1 MVQIP
6 QTTTHSSK
14 WVLSGIGCNG
24 ANCGTVEPSLNSI
37 IYTAPATVQ
46 SQIHVTAATDDTTG
60 KFDATVNPA
69 LKVSA
74 SLKSATVN
82 TAYTATV
89 STSGGSSPTHIA
101 LSSGAL
107 PAGMQFNASNGQIS
121 GTPTTVGDYPVTF
134 QATDASVA
142 GTATTVQTTFHV
154 LADSQTSPINITT
167 SSLDVGIVNLAYSA
181 VLTAN
186 GGTTPY
192 TWTIASGSLPAG
204 IALSGDGVISGTPTT
219 AGTSTFTAQITDS
232 SGLSSSV
239 PLTLLILN
247 TGAPSTP
254 LTISAP
260 PAGTV
265 GTAYTG
271 TIGVSGGLAPYSCS
285 VAAGLLPDGLV
296 LNGCVLTGTPTT
308 AGSYPF
314 DITATDAASPSN
326 SFTATIVV
334 NIVAAATQL
343 TIGPPASAT
352 AGVPY
357 NGSISVSGGKGPYT
371 CSIISG
377 SLPAGIT
384 QNNCA
389 LQGTP
394 SASGTFPI
402 RVNATDSSS
411 PANTATATF
420 SLVVSAGAGQL
431 TLASPQA
438 ATVGAT
444 YNAAIGI
451 TGGTAP
457 YTCSITSGTLPNGL
471 SLNGCSFTGIPTT
484 EGSYPLGVKVSDSSS
499 TPISTTGNI
508 VVTVGSAA
516 ASLVISSPAAGTV
529 GTAYS
534 GTIGVSG
541 GTAPYTCSLI
551 GGSLPAGI
559 TQNNCALRGTPTT
572 SGNFSFA
579 IKATDSSSP
588 ANTRTSTLSLV
599 VNAAAGQLILTSPAA
614 ATVGKAYSGV
624 IGVTGGTAPYRCS
637 LASGTLPAGL
647 ALSGCTLIG
656 TPTTAGSYS
665 LGIKA
670 SDSSSTPI
678 STTGNIAVTVNAAP
692 VTLVLTSPA
701 PATVGVSYNSTIGVS
716 GGTAPYTCTIVGGTL
731 PAGITQNNCSVA
743 GNPSASGTFSFAVR
757 ATDSGNPAN
766 TRTSTLSLVVNAA
779 PGQLN
784 ISSPAAATVGKAYSG
799 VIGVTGGTAPYMCSI
814 ASGTVPAGLALN
826 GCTLVGTPTTAGN
839 YSLGIKASDSS
850 ATPISTT
857 GNVVVTVNAAPVT
870 LILTSPAPATVG
882 VSYNSTIGISGG
894 TAPYTCTITGGTL
907 PAGITQNNC
916 ALTGTASA
924 SGTFSFAVR
933 ATDSSSPANTRTST
947 LSLVV
952 NPAAGQ
958 LILTAPAAATVGKAY
973 SGTIGVSGG
982 TAPYRCSLV
991 SGSVPA
997 GLALNGCTLNGTP
1010 TTAGSY
1016 SLGIKASDSSATVI
1030 STTST
1035 ILVTVNAAP
1044 VTLTLT
1050 APAAATQGT
1059 VYSGII
1065 GVTGGTAPYTCTITG
1080 GNLPAGITQNNCALT
1095 GTPSAS
1101 GTFSIAVQATDSSS
1115 PANSRTAT
1123 LSFVVNAAAG
1133 QLTLT
1138 SPPAATV
1145 GSTYTGNIG
1154 VTGGTAPY
1162 TCSLVS
1168 GTVPAGLTLNGCAIA
1183 GTPTASGRYSLSIK
1197 ATDSSATPISTTGN
1211 VVVRVNAAATLT
1223 LTSPAAGTVGTSYSG
1238 TIGVRGGTAPY
1249 TCSLT
1254 SGTVPAG
1261 LTLSG
1266 CTLMGTPTTA
1276 GTSTLVISAS
1286 DSSATPVTASG
1297 NITVTI
1303 NAAPAVTLTLS
1314 APPAATVGTAYTGT
1328 IGVSGGTAPYTCAL
1342 ASGTAPAGLTLNN
1355 CTLSGTPTTAGSFI
1369 LSIKA
1374 SDSSTP
1380 ANSTT
1385 ANVTAVV
1392 NAAASTTP
1400 SGSPHINYTDLNI
1413 GSGTGGDNGNGV
1425 YVRIFGANFGSSQG
1439 SSNITLGNGS
1449 LVTNCSLCS
1458 WSDTQIIAQVGS
1470 AASTG
1475 QIVATVNG
1483 LQSNG
1488 VPFTVTPT
1496 TIVFVSPNGSDSNNG
1511 SFTSPY
1517 KTWRAAFNSVTS
1529 NDSKSPSQN
1538 TVIYLEPG
1546 TDVTFDDGRG
1556 YKAAIS
1562 TDRGGSSATSQLS
1575 IVGYPG
1581 GTVTVGSSSITNGVK
1596 GWGNY
1601 ITVANLTIIGQVS
1614 AVDAE
1619 AGDVRIINNSISC
1632 PAPPSGVGGT
1642 ACVLGETTDPTETW
1656 VFQGNNVHDTG
1667 GNVDKTYHAV
1677 YFSSNVNHADVG
1689 WNNVGQN
1696 FKGYCR
1702 GIMFHATLG
1711 DNQYDLHIH
1720 DNIVTNSYCDGI
1732 ALASVNPSLGTV
1744 EVYNNVV
1751 SNAALASN
1759 PYGVANEAGIAINTD
1774 PAGGGSS
1781 GNVEVYNNTV
1791 VNAGAYTLGNQ
1802 NGCFG
1807 VVLSGAGMHL
1817 TNNICDQPSSSQPY
1831 IEKGSTNVSGSNNL
1845 WYGAGAAPSWD
1856 PAPITLNPL
1865 LSGIFSLLGLSPAS
1879 GAGTTSIMSPFD
1891 ILGNAR
1897 GSRPSVGAYQ

>member
-1 MVQIP
+1 MFFASFGLVSGCGSGYGVVATASSTSVTMNAGQTVQIP
-6 QTTTHSSK
+6 QATTHSSK
-14 WVLSGIGCNG
+14 WTLSGIGCNG
-24 ANCGTVEPSLNSI
+24 ANCGTIEPSLNSI
-37 IYTAPATVQ
+37 TYTAPATVQ

-60 KFDATVNPA
+60 KFEATVNPA
-69 LKVSA
+69 LKVNA
-74 SLKSATVN
+74 SLKNATVN

-89 STSGGSSPTHIA
+89 STSGGSSPTHMA

-107 PAGMQFNASNGQIS
+107 PAGMQFNASSGLIS
-121 GTPTTVGDYPVTF
+121 GTPTTAGDYPVTF

-142 GTATTVQTTFHV
+142 GTATTVQTTVRV
-154 LADSQTSPINITT
+154 LASSQTSSVNITT

-204 IALSGDGVISGTPTT
+204 IALSGDGVISGTPTA
-219 AGTSTFTAQITDS
+219 AGTANFTAQITDS
-232 SGLSSSV
+232 AGSSSSV
-239 PLTLLILN
+239 PLTLLILDS
-247 TGAPSTP
+247 GAPSTP

-260 PAGTV
+260 GAGTV

-271 TIGVSGGLAPYSCS
+271 TIGVSGGTAPYNCS
-285 VAAGLLPDGLV
+285 VAGGLLPDGLV
-296 LNGCVLTGTPTT
+296 LNGCVLTGMPTT

-314 DITATDAASPSN
+314 DVTATDAASPSN

-334 NIVAAATQL
+334 NIVDAATEL

-357 NGSISVSGGKGPYT
+357 NSSISVSGGKGPYT
-371 CSIISG
+371 CSLING

-389 LQGTP
+389 LTGTP
-394 SASGTFPI
+394 SAPGTFPI
-402 RVNATDSSS
+402 RVNATDSSN

-420 SLVVSAGAGQL
+420 SLVVGGTAGPL
-431 TLASPQA
+431 TLASPPA

-471 SLNGCSFTGIPTT
+471 SLNGCALRGIPTT
-484 EGSYPLGVKVSDSSS
+484 EGSYPLGVKVSDSSG
-499 TPISTTGNI
+499 TTTTGSI
-508 VVTVGSAA
+508 VVTVDSAA

-529 GTAYS
+529 GMAYS

-551 GGSLPAGI
+551 GGALPAGI
-559 TQNNCALRGTPTT
+559 AQNNCALRGTPTT

-579 IKATDSSSP
+579 VRATDSSSP
-588 ANTRTSTLSLV
+588 ANTRT
-599 VNAAAGQLILTSPAA
+599 
-614 ATVGKAYSGV
+614 
-624 IGVTGGTAPYRCS
+624 
-637 LASGTLPAGL
+637 GTLYMA
-647 ALSGCTLIG
+647 
-656 TPTTAGSYS
+656 
-665 LGIKA
+665 
-670 SDSSSTPI
+670 
-678 STTGNIAVTVNAAP
+678 VNAAP
-692 VTLVLTSPA
+692 
-701 PATVGVSYNSTIGVS
+701 
-716 GGTAPYTCTIVGGTL
+716 
-731 PAGITQNNCSVA
+731 
-743 GNPSASGTFSFAVR
+743 
-757 ATDSGNPAN
+757 
-766 TRTSTLSLVVNAA
+766 
-779 PGQLN
+779 QLN

-799 VIGVTGGTAPYMCSI
+799 AIGVTGGTAPYSCSI
-814 ASGTVPAGLALN
+814 ASGTLPAGLALN
-826 GCTLVGTPTTAGN
+826 GCTLTGTPTRAGS
-839 YSLGIKASDSS
+839 YSLGIRASDSS
-850 ATPISTT
+850 STPISTT
-857 GNVVVTVNAAPVT
+857 GNVVVTVSAAPVT
-870 LILTSPAPATVG
+870 LVLTSPAPGTVG
-882 VSYNSTIGISGG
+882 VSYSSTIGVSGG
-894 TAPYTCTITGGTL
+894 TAPYTCALIGGAL

-916 ALTGTASA
+916 SLTGTPTA

-933 ATDSSSPANTRTST
+933 ATDSANPANTRTGT
-947 LSLVV
+947 LSFVV
-952 NPAAGQ
+952 NAAAGQ
-958 LILTAPAAATVGKAY
+958 LNLTAPAAATVGTSY
-973 SGTIGVSGG
+973 GGRIDVTGG

-991 SGSVPA
+991 SGTVPA
-997 GLALNGCTLNGTP
+997 GLALNGCYLSGTP

-1016 SLGIKASDSSATVI
+1016 SLGIKATDSSATPI

-1035 ILVTVNAAP
+1035 ILVQVNAAP

-1059 VYSGII
+1059 TYSGII
-1065 GVTGGTAPYTCTITG
+1065 GVSGGTAPYTCTITG

-1101 GTFSIAVQATDSSS
+1101 GTFSITVNAKDSSAT
-1115 PANSRTAT
+1115 PNSRTST
-1123 LSFVVNAAAG
+1123 LSFVVNPAAG

-1138 SPPAATV
+1138 SPPTATV
-1145 GSTYTGNIG
+1145 GSTYTGTIG
-1154 VTGGTAPY
+1154 VSGGTAPY
-1162 TCSLVS
+1162 TCSLAS
-1168 GTVPAGLTLNGCAIA
+1168 GTLPAGLTMNGCALA
-1183 GTPTASGRYSLSIK
+1183 GTPTTSGRYSLSIR
-1197 ATDSSATPISTTGN
+1197 ASDSSATPISTTGN
-1211 VVVRVNAAATLT
+1211 IVVRVNAAVALT
-1223 LTSPAAGTVGTSYSG
+1223 LTSPAAGTVGTTYSG

-1254 SGTVPAG
+1254 SGTVPG

-1266 CTLMGTPTTA
+1266 CALMGTPTTA
-1276 GTSTLVISAS
+1276 GTYTLGIGVS
-1286 DSSATPVTASG
+1286 DSSSTPVSTSG

-1303 NAAPAVTLTLS
+1303 NAAPTVTLTLF

-1328 IGVSGGTAPYTCAL
+1328 ISVSGGTAPYTCSL
-1342 ASGTAPAGLTLNN
+1342 ASGSAPAGLTLNN
-1355 CTLSGTPTTAGSFI
+1355 CTLTGTPTTAGSFT

-1374 SDSSTP
+1374 SDSSSP
-1380 ANSTT
+1380 ANTTT

-1392 NAAASTTP
+1392 NSAPSNTP
-1400 SGSPHINYTDLNI
+1400 SGAPHINYTDLNV

-1439 SSNITLGNGS
+1439 SSNVTIGNGS
-1449 LVTNCSLCS
+1449 IVTNCALCS
-1458 WSDTQIIAQVGS
+1458 WSDTQIIAQLGS
-1470 AASTG
+1470 SATTG
-1475 QIVATVNG
+1475 QVVATVNG

-1496 TIVFVSPNGSDSNNG
+1496 TILFVSPNGSDSNSG
-1511 SFTSPY
+1511 SFTSPF
-1517 KTWRAAFNSVTS
+1517 KTWRAAFNSATS
-1529 NDSKSPSQN
+1529 NDSRSPSQN

-1581 GTVTVGSSSITNGVK
+1581 GTVTVGSSSITNGVH
-1596 GWGNY
+1596 GWANFVT
-1601 ITVANLTIIGQVS
+1601 IANLNIVGQVS
-1614 AVDAE
+1614 AIDAE

-1711 DNQYDLHIH
+1711 NNEYDLHVH

-1817 TNNICDQPSSSQPY
+1817 TNNICSQPSSSQPY

-1856 PAPITLNPL
+1856 SAPITLNPL
-1865 LSGIFSLLGLSPAS
+1865 LSAIYSLLGLSPAS